1 MNDLN
6 NNNSSPPPKN
16 KNLFLS
22 LIISAV
28 AVIIIGFIIAPSS
41 NNPINS
47 FMMFVKNGF
56 KTETTEFVD
65 TDDLSP
71 DTTALQTTQTNIS
84 DSEILPSDTTENI
97 LVPPEIS
104 NEEYFSD
111 ALFIGDSRT
120 AGLYL
125 YGKISGAKYFA
136 RTSMTVANCFS
147 NKKSETGTGNDS
159 LEQYLKKNKFGKI
172 YILLGI
178 NEIGSSANSIA
189 SNYDKLIT
197 KIKVLQPDSIIIIQS
212 NMHVT
217 KKKSD
222 ANPKTFNNNRI
233 DVLNSKLA
241 SLADNDTVFYLS
253 IESAFDDDSENMN
266 PDYTGDGVHLKAK
279 YYSLWREHIYEYG
292 KFISKNNVS
301 QNTTGTVSN
310 TLTSPEET
318 TTTNPVLDVETT
330 QKSTT
335 ELTPKETTSSVTT
348 APPQTTSETTSRPP
362 ETVIPAS
369 TTKGDG
375 DPNDDEYFSDALFI
389 GDSRTV
395 GLYLYGR
402 ITGAKYFARTSMN
415 VSNCFAD
422 KKSETGTGSYN
433 LEEYLT
439 ENSFGKIYILLG
451 INEIGY
457 SYSWITSRYEQ
468 LLNRIKELQPN
479 AKIIIQSNM
488 HVTKEKSDAN
498 PKTFNNTRINTLNNK
513 LKELSDG
520 ITVFYAAFESI
531 FDDEYGN
538 LSPDYSSDGIH
549 FKTKAYSIWKD
560 WLEKYARY

>member
-1 MNDLN
+1 MCDHN
-6 NNNSSPPPKN
+6 NNNTQSKSKS
-16 KNLFLS
+16 KSLFWS
-22 LIISAV
+22 LIISTA

-41 NNPINS
+41 KNPINS
-47 FMMFVKNGF
+47 FMIFVKNGF
-56 KTETTEFVD
+56 KTETTESVD
-65 TDDLSP
+65 PDDLSP
-71 DTTALQTTQTNIS
+71 DTTVLQTTQTNTS
-84 DSEILPSDTTENI
+84 DSESLSSDTTSNI

-125 YGKISGAKYFA
+125 YGKIPGAKYFA
-136 RTSMTVANCFS
+136 RTSMTVTNCFS
-147 NKKSETGTGNDS
+147 DKKSETGTGNDS

-189 SNYDKLIT
+189 SNYNKLIT
-197 KIKVLQPDSIIIIQS
+197 KIKALQPDSIIIVQS

-233 DVLNSKLA
+233 DTLNSKLA

-279 YYSLWREHIYEYG
+279 YYSLWREHIYKYG
-292 KFISKNNVS
+292 KFISPSIN
-301 QNTTGTVSN
+301 NTTSETQIK
-310 TLTSPEET
+310 PEET
-318 TTTNPVLDVETT
+318 TKVIDSILNVETT
-330 QKSTT
+330 SKSTT
-335 ELTPKETTSSVTT
+335 DISTKETSTTITS
-348 APPQTTSETTSRPP
+348 APQTTVVTTQPAETI
-362 ETVIPAS
+362 IPAS

-375 DPNDDEYFSDALFI
+375 DPTDDEYFYDALFI

-415 VSNCFAD
+415 VSNCFSD
-422 KKSETGTGSYN
+422 KKSETGTGNYN

-498 PKTFNNTRINTLNNK
+498 PNTFNNTRINTLNNK

-538 LSPDYSSDGIH
+538 LSSNYSSDGIH